1 METRARYVLVGAF
14 TLAVILAGFVFVY
27 WLNSAT
33 GLGSRSRYLVRFE
46 GSVSGLLSGSAV
58 LFNGVRVGE
67 VTQLELDAAYPR
79 QVLAPLPSIGRRRC
93 ERTPS
98 SPSTSKA

>member
-33 GLGSRSRYLVRFE
+33 GLAEQIAILG
-46 GSVSGLLSGSAV
+46 
-58 LFNGVRVGE
+58 
-67 VTQLELDAAYPR
+67 
-79 QVLAPLPSIGRRRC
+79 PL
-93 ERTPS
+93 
-98 SPSTSKA
+98 